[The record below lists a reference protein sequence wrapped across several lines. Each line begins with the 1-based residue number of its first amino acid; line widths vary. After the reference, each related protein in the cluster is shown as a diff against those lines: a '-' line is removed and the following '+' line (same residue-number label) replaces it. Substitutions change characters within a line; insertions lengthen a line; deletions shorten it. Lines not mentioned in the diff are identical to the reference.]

1 MSAHLTGGGQMPAA
15 LSGTWGVAII
25 NGSYQDRDKAGRP
38 GGRPTRFQRLSAS
51 GNMQNGVAR
60 SSNIFYQDAEMRV
73 RGGGRIDF
81 NSEDLDCNLFV
92 KTTLHDP
99 KTSVSA
105 GTAILY
111 AVTSLTHGIFELLGG
126 VMEGTWN
133 LFR

>member
-1 MSAHLTGGGQMPAA
+1 ML
-15 LSGTWGVAII
+15 
-25 NGSYQDRDKAGRP
+25 
-38 GGRPTRFQRLSAS
+38 
-51 GNMQNGVAR
+51 
-60 SSNIFYQDAEMRV
+60 V

-81 NSEDLDCNLFV
+81 NNEDLDCNLFV
-92 KTTLHDP
+92 KTDRMQEFPVRVTGKLHDP

>member
-1 MSAHLTGGGQMPAA
+1 
-15 LSGTWGVAII
+15 
-25 NGSYQDRDKAGRP
+25 
-38 GGRPTRFQRLSAS
+38 
-51 GNMQNGVAR
+51 
-60 SSNIFYQDAEMRV
+60 MRV
-73 RGGGRIDF
+73 TG
-81 NSEDLDCNLFV
+81 
-92 KTTLHDP
+92 KLHDP

>member
-1 MSAHLTGGGQMPAA
+1 MP
-15 LSGTWGVAII
+15 
-25 NGSYQDRDKAGRP
+25 P
-38 GGRPTRFQRLSAS
+38 AS
-51 GNMQNGVAR
+51 GR
-60 SSNIFYQDAEMRV
+60 SKQRGYSLSKENI
-73 RGGGRIDF
+73 
-81 NSEDLDCNLFV
+81 FV
-92 KTTLHDP
+92 KTDRMQEFPVRVTGKLHDP